1 MKKPLALPLA
11 LEDRDTDGA
20 KLFSPSAARN
30 REAIGAQLAER
41 LPNNAR
47 VLEVASGTGEHALHM
62 VTLRPDLL
70 WQPSDPDPASRASQ
84 DAWGRESGGR
94 MLSSLSLDTTALP
107 DALGTYDAVFCAN
120 MIHIAPWEAAEG
132 LAELAGKA
140 LAPSGQAILYG
151 PFRKGDATAGS
162 NLDFDRSLRS
172 RDPRW
177 GVRHLAD
184 VKGLFAKQGLAFEQA
199 IAMPANND
207 LIVFR
212 RA

>member
-1 MKKPLALPLA
+1 MKPPLA

-30 REAIGAQLAER
+30 REVIGAQLAKL
-41 LPNNAR
+41 LPKDAR

-70 WQPSDPDPASRASQ
+70 WQPSDPDPASRASE
-84 DAWGRESGGR
+84 DAWAKESNGR
-94 MLSSLSLDTTALP
+94 MLPSLPLDTTDLP
-107 DALGTYDAVFCAN
+107 DDLGPFDAVFCAN
-120 MIHIAPWEAAEG
+120 MIHIAPWSAAEG
-132 LAELAGKA
+132 LATLAGRA

-151 PFRKGDATAGS
+151 PFLKGDATAES
-162 NLDFDRSLRS
+162 NLDFDRSLRA

-177 GVRHLAD
+177 GVRDFLD
-184 VKGLFAKQGLAFEQA
+184 VKGLFALRGLAFTQA